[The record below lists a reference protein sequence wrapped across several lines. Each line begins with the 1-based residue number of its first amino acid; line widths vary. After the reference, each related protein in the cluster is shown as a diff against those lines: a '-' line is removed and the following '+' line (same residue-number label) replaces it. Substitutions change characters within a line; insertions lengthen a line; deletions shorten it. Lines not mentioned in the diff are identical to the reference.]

1 MSSNRLL
8 CIVLAAVMAG
18 FGLTSRAQRFLTI
31 ENAIEIGKRN
41 SLEAMLARHT
51 LMSYYW
57 SYRSF
62 RAQLLPSVNL
72 GGKLLE
78 FNRSV
83 VETRDYETGE
93 INMVNNNTMTNY
105 LSLSVNQNVV
115 PLGGTLSLQSYLY
128 RLDQYSY
135 DKKLYNSQPFRISY
149 NQPLRAFNALK
160 WGKKTEPMKFERAN
174 RAYIETMEDVTLQA
188 VSLFFSVL
196 SAQSSYNQ
204 SVASLKDKRELYHI
218 SEQRHELGTV
228 NKSELLQ
235 LKLSLLNLE
244 VETNQKKIDL
254 QSQRFRLFTFLRI
267 TENTDISL
275 ISPDS
280 IPSLIINQDDVVS
293 KALANSQHVLSQQ
306 LTILEAEKSLKQ
318 AKAAKGLQM
327 SLYGEL
333 GLSKAAN
340 RFRDIYNGLGNSE
353 IVGLTFSLPIFDWG
367 VGKGRE
373 KMARSELEATKVRM
387 EIEREKY
394 IENLQTLAVKFNMQ
408 SEQCRNALEAKNI
421 AEERYGI
428 TLRRFEAG
436 GITVTDLNTAQT
448 ELELARNQYLAQL
461 RSFWDTYYTLRRST
475 LYDWINR
482 ADIEVDVDKIIE
494 ESR

>member
-1 MSSNRLL
+1 MKPNRIISLF
-8 CIVLAAVMAG
+8 LATFMVG
-18 FGLTSRAQRFLTI
+18 CTLTVKAEQYLTI
-31 ENAIEIGKRN
+31 ENAIEISKRN
-41 SLEAMLARHT
+41 SLDAMLARHT

-83 VETRDYETGE
+83 VEARNYETGE
-93 INMVNNNTMTNY
+93 ISMVNNNTMTNY

-115 PLGGTLSLQSYLY
+115 PLGGTISLQSYLY

-149 NQPLRAFNALK
+149 NQPLRSFNSLK

-174 RAYIETMEDVTLQA
+174 RAYLENMEDVTLQA
-188 VSLFFSVL
+188 VNLFFSVL

-204 SVASLKDKRELYHI
+204 SLATLKDKRELYHI

-235 LKLSLLNLE
+235 LKLSLLNSE

-267 TENTDISL
+267 ADNKDITL

-280 IPSLIINQDDVVS
+280 IPAIIINQEDVVS

-306 LTILEAEKSLKQ
+306 LTILDAEKNLKQ

-327 SLYGEL
+327 TLYGEV
-333 GLSKAAN
+333 GLSRATD

-373 KMARSELEATKVRM
+373 KMARSDLEATKVRM

-394 IENLQTLAVKFNMQ
+394 IENLQTLADRFNMQ
-408 SEQCRNALEAKNI
+408 SEQCRNSLEAKNI
-421 AEERYGI
+421 AEERYDI

-436 GITVTDLNTAQT
+436 GITVTDLNTAQN
-448 ELELARNQYLAQL
+448 ELELARSQYLAQL
-461 RSFWDTYYTLRRST
+461 RSFWDIYYTLRRST
-475 LYDWINR
+475 LFDWINHT
-482 ADIEVDVDKIIE
+482 DIEVDVDKIIE

>member
-1 MSSNRLL
+1 MKPQKIVNVFLTIMLL
-8 CIVLAAVMAG
+8 GCISPIKGESL
-18 FGLTSRAQRFLTI
+18 LTI
-31 ENAIEIGKRN
+31 ENAIEIAKKN
-41 SLEAMLARHT
+41 SLDALLARHT

-57 SYRSF
+57 YYRSF
-62 RAQLLPSVNL
+62 KAQLLPSVSIS
-72 GGKLLE
+72 GKLLE

-83 VETRDYETGE
+83 VEARNYETGE
-93 INMVNNNTMTNY
+93 ISMVNNNTMSNN
-105 LSLSVNQNVV
+105 LSLSINQSVV

-149 NQPLRAFNALK
+149 TQPLRAFNSLK
-160 WGKKTEPMKFERAN
+160 WGKKTEPMKFEKAN
-174 RAYIETMEDVTLQA
+174 RAYVETMEDVTLQT

-204 SVASLKDKRELYHI
+204 SLATLKDRQELYKI

-235 LKLSLLNLE
+235 LKLSLLNSE

-254 QSQRFRLFTFLRI
+254 QSQRFRLFTYLRI
-267 TENTDISL
+267 ADNNDITL
-275 ISPDS
+275 ISPENIPDIS
-280 IPSLIINQDDVVS
+280 INRQDVVD
-293 KALANSQHVLSQQ
+293 KALANSQHVLGQQ
-306 LTILEAEKSLKQ
+306 LTILEAEKNLKQ
-318 AKAAKGLQM
+318 VKASKGLQV
-327 SLYGEL
+327 SLYGEV
-333 GLSKAAN
+333 GLSRAATQ
-340 RFRDIYNGLGNSE
+340 FRDIYNGLGNSE

-373 KMARSELEATKVRM
+373 KMAKSDLEATKIKM

-394 IENLQTLAVKFNMQ
+394 IENLNTLSEKFNMQ
-408 SEQCRNALEAKNI
+408 SNQCNNSLEAKNI
-421 AEERYGI
+421 AEERYDI

-436 GITVTDLNTAQT
+436 GITVTDLNTAQK
-448 ELELARNQYLAQL
+448 ELESAREQYLAQL
-461 RSFWDTYYTLRRST
+461 RSFWDIYYTLRRYT
-475 LYDWINR
+475 LYDWINHSEI
-482 ADIEVDVDKIIE
+482 DVDVDRIIS